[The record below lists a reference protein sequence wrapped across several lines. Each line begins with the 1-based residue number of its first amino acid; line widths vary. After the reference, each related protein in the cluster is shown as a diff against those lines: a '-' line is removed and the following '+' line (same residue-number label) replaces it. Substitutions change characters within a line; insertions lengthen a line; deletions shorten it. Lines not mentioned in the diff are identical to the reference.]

1 VHTGLNKA
9 ATGSSDQ
16 NVSQSCHWWWNSQA
30 RI

>member
-16 NVSQSCHWWWNSQA
+16 NVSQSCH
-30 RI
+30 